1 MKKNILL
8 ILLGL
13 SFFSCSSLDKYDSY
27 GFNKNGINIRTKSK
41 YDEHG
46 FNKDKKNVNT
56 QELYDKYGFDIDG
69 INKNHRFSREIV
81 ERYPFIFSN
90 SWTNT
95 TYINDNL
102 SIKDIYKE
110 NQNST
115 YKTEDELLKKGK
127 KIYTKLIEIIKSK
140 TEFETNSDVFE
151 RNERK
156 LESLRS
162 EMSPLYWIT
171 MKNITYNLNKES
183 YEIYPQVKNKN
194 YESKT
199 KYLEKSNVYG
209 AKIYISQYY
218 KRGEKVDFIIPE
230 NYKEKYG
237 HQFIVLMSKEIAKQY
252 PTKDLEIDFL
262 IKLKSIYGVNYQR
275 YAYKIGD
282 SEWDEDYISFNY
294 IIGGYKL
301 KYKGQVIKEEIF

>member
-13 SFFSCSSLDKYDSY
+13 SFFACSSLDNYDSY
-27 GFNKNGINIRTKSK
+27 GFDKNGMNIRTKSK

-46 FNKDKKNVNT
+46 FNKERKNVYT
-56 QELYDKYGFDIDG
+56 RELYDEDGFDIDG
-69 INKNHRFSREIV
+69 INKNHRFSRETV
-81 ERYPFIFSN
+81 ERYPFIFN
-90 SWTNT
+90 DRWTNT
-95 TYINDNL
+95 LYINDKL
-102 SIKDIYKE
+102 LIKDIYKE
-110 NQNST
+110 DQKNY
-115 YKTEDELLKKGK
+115 YKTEDELFKKGK
-127 KIYTKLIEIIKSK
+127 IIYTKLLEIKKSK

-151 RNERK
+151 RNEKK

-162 EMSPLYWIT
+162 EMGALYWIT
-171 MKNITYNLNKES
+171 MKDITYDLNKES
-183 YEIYPQVKNKN
+183 YGIYPKVKNKN
-194 YESKT
+194 YESDIK
-199 KYLEKSNVYG
+199 KLEKSNVYG
-209 AKIYISQYY
+209 AKIYISQFY
-218 KRGEKVDFIIPE
+218 KKGEKVDFIIPE
-230 NYKEKYG
+230 NYKEKYLDK
-237 HQFIVLMSKEIAKQY
+237 FVILMSKEIAKQY

-262 IKLKSIYGVNYQR
+262 IKLKSIYARNYQR